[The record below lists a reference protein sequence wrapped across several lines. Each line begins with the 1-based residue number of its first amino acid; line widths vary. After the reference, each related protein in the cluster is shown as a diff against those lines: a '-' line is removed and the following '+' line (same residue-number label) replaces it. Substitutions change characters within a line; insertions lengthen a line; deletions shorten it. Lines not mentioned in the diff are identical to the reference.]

1 MEKYVSVL
9 ERRESWDVAHVDYAY
24 VGIRFFRCLDHKREE
39 SMCEYD
45 RTEIAVLSYE
55 NMRIEA
61 SFVAYLTT
69 MISWMSK
76 SWSGCEQ

>member
-1 MEKYVSVL
+1 MSEH
-9 ERRESWDVAHVDYAY
+9 RETLDVAHVDYAY
-24 VGIRFFRCLDHKREE
+24 VGIGFFGCLDHKREE

-45 RTEIAVLSYE
+45 RAEIAVLSYQ

-69 MISWMSK
+69 MMS
-76 SWSGCEQ
+76 